1 VAVEKIQV
9 VGAGQ
14 MGSGIA
20 QVAAQAGLAVHLADV
35 DEAALRKGLDTIE
48 KNLSRSVEKERI
60 SQEEMDEAVGRIE
73 SGTDYAADAD
83 LAIEAV
89 AETAQVKAEV
99 FRAPDEQLGE
109 EAILASN
116 TSSISIT
123 ELAATTGRPER
134 FIGMHFFNPVP
145 LMQLVEIVR
154 GLETSDE
161 TYSAVHELSVRLGK
175 EPVEV
180 NDFPGFVSNRVLMPM
195 INEAVYCVMEGGRR
209 AGGGRRS
216 YEARDEPPDG
226 PLGACR
232 PHRPGYVPAYHGGP
246 ARGLRGHQVPALP
259 APEALRCRRT
269 PRSQERDRIL
279 RVRLAPMVS
288 SGEGVRPPGLYVKTA
303 RPRSACAQRES
314 RDSVVHNGRASAARG
329 RRGKA

>member
-1 VAVEKIQV
+1 MWILGRPSGEEQTLAVEKIQV

-35 DEAALRKGLDTIE
+35 DEAAIGKGLETIK

-60 SQEEMDEAVGRIE
+60 SREEMDETLGRIE
-73 SGTDYAADAD
+73 SGTEYAADAD

-89 AETAQVKAEV
+89 VERAEVKAEV
-99 FRAPDEQLGE
+99 FGALDERLSE

-145 LMQLVEIVR
+145 LMKLVEIVR
-154 GLETSDE
+154 GLQTSDE
-161 TYSAVHELSVRLGK
+161 TFGAARELAERLGK

-180 NDFPGFVSNRVLMPM
+180 RDSPGFVSNRVLLPM
-195 INEAVYCVMEGGRR
+195 INEAVYCVMEGV
-209 AGGGRRS
+209 AGPEEVDTVMKLGMNH
-216 YEARDEPPDG
+216 PIG
-226 PLGACR
+226 PLAL
-232 PHRPGYVPAYHGGP
+232 ADLI
-246 ARGLRGHQVPALP
+246 GLDTCLHIMEVLHQ
-259 APEALRCRRT
+259 E
-269 PRSQERDRIL
+269 I
-279 RVRLAPMVS
+279 
-288 SGEGVRPPGLYVKTA
+288 
-303 RPRSACAQRES
+303 
-314 RDSVVHNGRASAARG
+314 GRA
-329 RRGKA
+329 